1 MGGPIFRALRFFL
14 KSITSQFPEVG
25 RSPWSRNRFPRNFVL
40 PPSGD
45 GHVDFRR
52 PTWLV
57 YGWAQPQFFIRDRL
71 RLKEV
76 GP

>member
-1 MGGPIFRALRFFL
+1 MKEKLQI
-14 KSITSQFPEVG
+14 G
-25 RSPWSRNRFPRNFVL
+25 RSPWSQNRFPRNFVP

-57 YGWAQPQFFIRDRL
+57 YVLSRSLSAT
-71 RLKEV
+71 V
-76 GP
+76 GG